1 MSHIASA
8 NSNRH
13 FVRNTVDVANQ
24 LLDAIEQDLSA
35 SKAAVSHRDALK
47 LGAERELAHLQAQL
61 LQARVR
67 PPPTHSLTHPPL
79 GYTLYSVL
87 PCHTLSYPV
96 SDLTLQCS
104 AVQCSDMTC
113 STPALLV
120 SFSCGARALP
130 YPAMMFVVCLTQCGT
145 SPCVASSCVVL
156 CRVGGNQS
164 LE

>member
-1 MSHIASA
+1 MSRIASA

-67 PPPTHSLTHPPL
+67 PPLTHSPHC
-79 GYTLYSVL
+79 TLSYPVL
-87 PCHTLSYPV
+87 PCHTLC
-96 SDLTLQCS
+96 LTLPCS
-104 AVQCSDMTC
+104 AVQ
-113 STPALLV
+113 
-120 SFSCGARALP
+120 
-130 YPAMMFVVCLTQCGT
+130 
-145 SPCVASSCVVL
+145 
-156 CRVGGNQS
+156 
-164 LE
+164 